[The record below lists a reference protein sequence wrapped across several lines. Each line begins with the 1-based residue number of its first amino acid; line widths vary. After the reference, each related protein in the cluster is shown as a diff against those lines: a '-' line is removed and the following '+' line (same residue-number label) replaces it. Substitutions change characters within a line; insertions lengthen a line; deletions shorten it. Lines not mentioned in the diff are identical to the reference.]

1 MKNKALEDLISILT
15 RQAGQNI
22 DNNIVPAEITNLE
35 KRKNELDNLIS
46 THISSMEKNE
56 YILKIDKEK
65 DLNEKKYLDDL
76 IKSLHEERTK
86 FEKEL
91 DSIVSTGKKFKEQ
104 QKRIR

>member
-46 THISSMEKNE
+46 NHIASMEKNE
-56 YILKIDKEK
+56 YILKIDKDK
-65 DLNEKKYLDDL
+65 DLNEKKYLDEL
-76 IKSLHEERTK
+76 IKSLHDE
-86 FEKEL
+86 
-91 DSIVSTGKKFKEQ
+91 
-104 QKRIR
+104 